1 MSERSVKTLNLLLYP
16 SGFVNPFVGIN
27 IFLLD
32 VEKLYFYNIYSL
44 LY

>member
-16 SGFVNPFVGIN
+16 YRFVNPFVGTN
-27 IFLLD
+27 IFLSN
-32 VEKLYFYNIYSL
+32 VKKIYFYNIYSL